1 MHTALLNF
9 GGITVGIESEYAQFL
24 KVANIAL
31 PPAKLGT
38 RPDIQLLIRR
48 RSFGTHSDS
57 FALKRTNKTIE
68 YQLPTSLYTYFPE
81 LNYYNV
87 TIPKIGSGVIS
98 FEYKKIEWSLVQ
110 PKLSPRSAFH
120 MLILDPISLLL
131 PSWRGLIVHA
141 ATLSAGQSATLVLGR
156 SGSGKSTLSFLSTH
170 EPPLA
175 SDLRQL
181 ADDTALLRYNNGT
194 SDIVA
199 EPIKTGFGLAP
210 ELVNSRG
217 LGKSAILERR
227 SDKIYLQSVPNE
239 IGGSLPVSQIV
250 FLERSGSFLERTE
263 IRKLCRNQLLKELLR
278 YKTEI
283 GSPFVRER
291 LGLWRKLSRQASG
304 VKIRYSEIL
313 NLDTF
318 RNIVR
323 GVVNETKYS

>member
-1 MHTALLNF
+1 
-9 GGITVGIESEYAQFL
+9 
-24 KVANIAL
+24 
-31 PPAKLGT
+31 
-38 RPDIQLLIRR
+38 
-48 RSFGTHSDS
+48 
-57 FALKRTNKTIE
+57 
-68 YQLPTSLYTYFPE
+68 
-81 LNYYNV
+81 
-87 TIPKIGSGVIS
+87 
-98 FEYKKIEWSLVQ
+98 
-110 PKLSPRSAFH
+110 

-131 PSWRGLIVHA
+131 PSCGGLIVHA
-141 ATLSAGQSATLVLGR
+141 ATLSVGQSATLVLGR
-156 SGSGKSTLSFLSTH
+156 SGSGKSTLSFLSAH
-170 EPPLA
+170 HSPLT

-210 ELVNSRG
+210 QLVNSRE
-217 LGKSAILERR
+217 LGQSAVLERR
-227 SDKIYLQSVPNE
+227 SDKIYLRSVPNE
-239 IGGSLPVSQIV
+239 TGGVFPVLQVI
-250 FLERSGSFLERTE
+250 FLERSESVLEKTE
-263 IRKLCRNQLLKELLR
+263 IRKLRQNELLKELLR

-323 GVVNETKYS
+323 GVVNEIKES